1 MPVDIT
7 FLVTRHQKINF
18 KMRRHVIDKNE
29 EFIISEVNQKKTPKI
44 TLYFLKLPKANRY
57 ESECLTY

>member
-1 MPVDIT
+1 MKSLLLAKST
-7 FLVTRHQKINF
+7 K
-18 KMRRHVIDKNE
+18 
-29 EFIISEVNQKKTPKI
+29 KKTPKI

>member
-1 MPVDIT
+1 
-7 FLVTRHQKINF
+7 
-18 KMRRHVIDKNE
+18 MRRHVIDKNE

>member
-1 MPVDIT
+1 MKSLLLAKST
-7 FLVTRHQKINF
+7 K
-18 KMRRHVIDKNE
+18 K
-29 EFIISEVNQKKTPKI
+29 KKTPKI